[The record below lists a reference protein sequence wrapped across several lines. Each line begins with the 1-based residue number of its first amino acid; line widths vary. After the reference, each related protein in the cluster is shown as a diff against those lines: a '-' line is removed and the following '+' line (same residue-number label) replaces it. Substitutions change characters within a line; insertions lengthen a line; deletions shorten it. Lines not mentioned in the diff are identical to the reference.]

1 MKTSRDDLILDNVN
15 LIYYVLKKMNLYK
28 NADEYYDICMI
39 GLIKAADTFN
49 ESKGYTFS
57 TYGISCIRSE
67 LLGYLRRQN
76 SSKRK
81 ANYNTVSLEMSV
93 YKENDGKEITLL
105 DTLPS
110 NDNVEEEIIVNE
122 EKELLIEALSIL
134 DDKELLVISYMF
146 GINGYDEIKQKDIA
160 TILGM
165 QQGSVSRI
173 GKRAINKMKYYLKVN
188 RGVDYGR

>member
-122 EKELLIEALSIL
+122 EKELLIEALNIL

-146 GINGYDEIKQKDIA
+146 GINGYNEIKQKDIA
-160 TILGM
+160 TILNM
-165 QQGSVSRI
+165 KQGSVSRI
-173 GKRAINKMKYYLKVN
+173 GKRAINKMRYYLKVN

>member
-1 MKTSRDDLILDNVN
+1 
-15 LIYYVLKKMNLYK
+15 MNLYK
-28 NADEYYDICMI
+28 NADEYYDIGMI
-39 GLIKAADTFN
+39 GLIKAADTFD

-57 TYGISCIRSE
+57 TYGSRCIRSE
-67 LLGYLRRQN
+67 LINYIRQQN
-76 SSKRK
+76 SNKRK
-81 ANYNTVSLEMSV
+81 ANYNTISLEMTICQ
-93 YKENDGKEITLL
+93 ENDDREINLI

-110 NDNVEEEIIVNE
+110 KVNIEEEIIANE
-122 EKELLIEALSIL
+122 EKELLEEALKIL
-134 DDKELLVISYMF
+134 NDKELLVISYMF

-165 QQGSVSRI
+165 KQGSISRI

>member
-1 MKTSRDDLILDNVN
+1 MKTSRDDLILDNVS

-28 NADEYYDICMI
+28 NADEYYDIGMI

-67 LLGYLRRQN
+67 LLGYIRRQN
-76 SSKRK
+76 SNKRK
-81 ANYNTVSLEMSV
+81 ANYNTISLEMTI
-93 YKENDGKEITLL
+93 YQENGDREINLK

-110 NDNVEEEIIVNE
+110 KVNIEEEIIANE
-122 EKELLIEALSIL
+122 EKELLEEALKIL
-134 DDKELLVISYMF
+134 NDKELLVISYMF

-173 GKRAINKMKYYLKVN
+173 GKRAINKIKYYLKVN
-188 RGVDYGR
+188 RGVDCGR

>member
-1 MKTSRDDLILDNVN
+1 MTIYHKNDDREIN
-15 LIYYVLKKMNLYK
+15 LI
-28 NADEYYDICMI
+28 
-39 GLIKAADTFN
+39 
-49 ESKGYTFS
+49 
-57 TYGISCIRSE
+57 
-67 LLGYLRRQN
+67 
-76 SSKRK
+76 
-81 ANYNTVSLEMSV
+81 
-93 YKENDGKEITLL
+93 

-110 NDNVEEEIIVNE
+110 TVNIEEEIIVNE
-122 EKELLIEALSIL
+122 EKELLEEALKIL
-134 DDKELLVISYMF
+134 NNKELLVISYMF

>member
-28 NADEYYDICMI
+28 NADEYYDIGMI
-39 GLIKAADTFN
+39 GLIKAVDTFD

-67 LLGYLRRQN
+67 LLGYIRQQN
-76 SSKRK
+76 RNKRK
-81 ANYNTVSLEMSV
+81 SNYNTISLEMTI
-93 YKENDGKEITLL
+93 YQENDDREINLI

-110 NDNVEEEIIVNE
+110 KVNIEEEIIANE
-122 EKELLIEALSIL
+122 EKELLEEALKIL
-134 DDKELLVISYMF
+134 NDKELLVISYMF

>member
-1 MKTSRDDLILDNVN
+1 
-15 LIYYVLKKMNLYK
+15 MNLYK
-28 NADEYYDICMI
+28 NADEYYDIGMI
-39 GLIKAADTFN
+39 GLIKAADTFD

-57 TYGISCIRSE
+57 TYGSRCIRSQ
-67 LLGYLRRQN
+67 LLGYIRREN
-76 SSKRK
+76 SNKRK
-81 ANYNTVSLEMSV
+81 SNYNTISLKMTI
-93 YKENDGKEITLL
+93 YQKNDDREINLI

-110 NDNVEEEIIVNE
+110 KVNIEEEIIANE
-122 EKELLIEALSIL
+122 EKELLEEALKIL
-134 DDKELLVISYMF
+134 NDTELLVISYMI

-173 GKRAINKMKYYLKVN
+173 GKRAIKKMKYYLKVN

>member
-1 MKTSRDDLILDNVN
+1 MRTSRDDLILDNVN

-39 GLIKAADTFN
+39 GLIKAANTFN

-122 EKELLIEALSIL
+122 EKELLIEALNIL

-146 GINGYDEIKQKDIA
+146 GINGYNEIKQKDIA

>member
-1 MKTSRDDLILDNVN
+1 MKISRDDLILDNVN

-160 TILGM
+160 TILGL

-173 GKRAINKMKYYLKVN
+173 GKRAINKMRYYLKVN

>member
-28 NADEYYDICMI
+28 NADEYYDIGMI

-160 TILGM
+160 TILNM
-165 QQGSVSRI
+165 KQGSVSRI

>member
-1 MKTSRDDLILDNVN
+1 MKTSRDDLILDNVS

-93 YKENDGKEITLL
+93 YQENDGKEITLL

-122 EKELLIEALSIL
+122 EKELLLEALSIL

-146 GINGYDEIKQKDIA
+146 GVNGYDEIKQKDIA

-173 GKRAINKMKYYLKVN
+173 GKRAINKMRYYLKVN

>member
-93 YKENDGKEITLL
+93 YQENDGKEITLL

-146 GINGYDEIKQKDIA
+146 GVNGYDEIKQKDIA

>member
-28 NADEYYDICMI
+28 NADDYYDICMI

-122 EKELLIEALSIL
+122 EKELLIEALNIL

-146 GINGYDEIKQKDIA
+146 GINGYNEIKQKDIA
-160 TILGM
+160 TILNM
-165 QQGSVSRI
+165 KQGSVSRI

>member
-1 MKTSRDDLILDNVN
+1 MKTSRDDLILDNIN

-28 NADEYYDICMI
+28 KADEYYDIGMI
-39 GLIKAADTFN
+39 GLIKAADTFD

-57 TYGISCIRSE
+57 TYGSRCIRSE
-67 LLGYLRRQN
+67 LLGYIRREN
-76 SSKRK
+76 SNKRK
-81 ANYNTVSLEMSV
+81 SNYNTISLEMTI
-93 YKENDGKEITLL
+93 YQKNDDKEINLI

-110 NDNVEEEIIVNE
+110 KVNIEEEIIANE
-122 EKELLIEALSIL
+122 EKELLEEALKIL
-134 DDKELLVISYMF
+134 NDTELLVISYMF

-160 TILGM
+160 NILGM

-173 GKRAINKMKYYLKVN
+173 GKRSINKMKYYLKVN

>member
-15 LIYYVLKKMNLYK
+15 LIYYVLKQYGLYK
-28 NADEYYDICMI
+28 DLDEYYDICMI
-39 GLIKAADTFN
+39 GLVKAANTFN

-122 EKELLIEALSIL
+122 EKELLIEALNIL

-173 GKRAINKMKYYLKVN
+173 GKRAINKMRYYLKIN

>member
-1 MKTSRDDLILDNVN
+1 MKTSRDDLILDNIN

-28 NADEYYDICMI
+28 KADEYYDIGMI
-39 GLIKAADTFN
+39 GLIKAADTFD

-57 TYGISCIRSE
+57 TYSSRCIRSE
-67 LLGYLRRQN
+67 LLGYIRREN
-76 SSKRK
+76 SNKRK
-81 ANYNTVSLEMSV
+81 SNYNTISLEMTI
-93 YKENDGKEITLL
+93 YQENDDREINLI

-110 NDNVEEEIIVNE
+110 KVNIEEEIIANE
-122 EKELLIEALSIL
+122 EKELLEEALKIL
-134 DDKELLVISYMF
+134 NDKELLVISYMF

>member
-134 DDKELLVISYMF
+134 DDKESLVISYMF

-173 GKRAINKMKYYLKVN
+173 GKRAINKMRYYLKVN

>member
-122 EKELLIEALSIL
+122 EKELLIEALNIL

-160 TILGM
+160 TILNM
-165 QQGSVSRI
+165 KQGSVSRI

>member
-1 MKTSRDDLILDNVN
+1 MKTNRDDLILDNVN

-122 EKELLIEALSIL
+122 EKELLIEALNIL

-160 TILGM
+160 TILNM
-165 QQGSVSRI
+165 KQGSVSRI

>member
-146 GINGYDEIKQKDIA
+146 GVNGYDEIKQKDIA
-160 TILGM
+160 TILNM
-165 QQGSVSRI
+165 KQGSVSRI